1 MPKTIDKKAQVR
13 WMSAA
18 AWLRRH
24 PEVFSKDTFYARL
37 NDGTIP
43 CLRVGKKLL
52 VRDDVLDRIAERE
65 FVKT

>member
-1 MPKTIDKKAQVR
+1 MTRTVNAR
-13 WMSAA
+13 TRGEWLSAA

-24 PEVFSKDTFYARL
+24 PEVFSRDTFYARL

-52 VRDDVLDRIAERE
+52 VRDDVLDHIAERE
-65 FVKT
+65 SVKT